1 MFIEVIRGK
10 GKLKNYPFFHKL
22 CAYVDYEDL
31 YTKENYNG
39 GNRQKI
45 KLCYNFLI
53 LSSIN

>member
-53 LSSIN
+53 FYLV